1 MAIEPVERRKILY
14 GVVFLARLT
23 LLYLHIGNSRPFL
36 MPSDNSGLHKSIK
49 EFYNALEEEIR
60 SRSLSF
66 SIFSLI
72 GGLHVGVDF
81 PAWCTTSTH
90 GTTVTRRGEDPART
104 QGAHSASY

>member
-1 MAIEPVERRKILY
+1 MAIDPVDQRKILY
-14 GVVFLARLT
+14 RAVFLAGLT
-23 LLYLHIGNSRPFL
+23 LLYLHIGNSGPFL

-49 EFYNALEEEIR
+49 AIYNALEEEIR

-81 PAWCTTSTH
+81 PAWCTTSAR
-90 GTTVTRRGEDPART
+90 GTAVTRRGEDPART
-104 QGAHSASY
+104 QGAHSASF